1 MKFSKTDIYKRYLS
15 ESSSRY
21 NKNIYLSNSNYE
33 IQHHKITNI
42 HCENEEE
49 NNKNQELINL
59 LRNSYKNNLNKKKNT
74 LLTPKQKQSSNKEK
88 SSLPSI
94 FENNPKPT
102 INNYIIIPGN
112 NENLIKKCL
121 DLRKNWKEITEKSQ
135 KKNQLICNLFW
146 TPLSWRI
153 NFKDYSADNIKE
165 IKFTNHFEFHNGITN
180 KYKLFINLLK
190 YCEEHSKDL
199 FDFYPLTIPFEFGH
213 FFFMDQMKSF
223 THLFNNINEI
233 IGNDKSRKKYSEY
246 FYLNSHILNLGFKT
260 KFFIPKNFYIGK
272 NLWLVK
278 AINMNRGRYI
288 QICNSIEKI
297 NSSIKNFYAGNNT
310 NKSQFSKK
318 AIEFHRKHNGGLIS
332 HRKFK
337 LRNFSKNY
345 DKDYVQNK
353 ITLSLEDNI
362 NNENDEQKENN
373 NKNTMKRVLLQKYLE
388 NPLLYNGRKF
398 DMRIWVLLNHEM
410 NVYMFK
416 EGHLKATSEKF
427 NIKSNNLFIH
437 LTNYSVQKYNIH
449 FSEFEYGNE
458 ISFQQFQ
465 NFLDKKMENE
475 NKMKIDF
482 KNDILPKVKKI
493 IMLSMETIKET
504 INENQ
509 RKFCFELF
517 GYDFIFDND
526 FNPYL
531 LEINTNPGLEESSP
545 LINMLIPRMI
555 DDLFRLTIDK
565 IFVPD
570 YINNK
575 TMNYISPFK
584 VDGHDDK
591 ENLWEKIGNIYIR
604 YELRKILK
612 K

>member
-1 MKFSKTDIYKRYLS
+1 M
-15 ESSSRY
+15 
-21 NKNIYLSNSNYE
+21 
-33 IQHHKITNI
+33 
-42 HCENEEE
+42 
-49 NNKNQELINL
+49 
-59 LRNSYKNNLNKKKNT
+59 
-74 LLTPKQKQSSNKEK
+74 
-88 SSLPSI
+88 
-94 FENNPKPT
+94 
-102 INNYIIIPGN
+102 
-112 NENLIKKCL
+112 
-121 DLRKNWKEITEKSQ
+121 
-135 KKNQLICNLFW
+135 ICNLFW

-223 THLFNNINEI
+223 THLFNNIKEI

-288 QICNSIEKI
+288 QICNSIEKV

-310 NKSQFSKK
+310 NKSEFSKK
-318 AIEFHRKHNGGLIS
+318 SIEFHRKYNGGLIS

-337 LRNFSKNY
+337 LKNFSKNY
-345 DKDYVQNK
+345 DNNYIQNK
-353 ITLSLEDNI
+353 ITLSLEDNT
-362 NNENDEQKENN
+362 NNNNDEQKDNN

-475 NKMKIDF
+475 NKIKIDF
-482 KNDILPKVKKI
+482 KIDILPKVKKI
-493 IMLSMETIKET
+493 IMLSMETVKES

-555 DDLFRLTIDK
+555 DDMFRLTIDK
-565 IFVPD
+565 IFIPD

-575 TMNYISPFK
+575 SINYVSPFK
-584 VDGHDDK
+584 VDEYDDK
-591 ENLWEKIGNIYIR
+591 ENLWEKIGNIYVK

>member
-21 NKNIYLSNSNYE
+21 NKNNYLSNSNYE
-33 IQHHKITNI
+33 IQYHKITNI
-42 HCENEEE
+42 HSENEEE
-49 NNKNQELINL
+49 NKKNKELINL
-59 LRNSYKNNLNKKKNT
+59 LRNSNKNNLNQKKNT
-74 LLTPKQKQSSNKEK
+74 LLSLKEKESFNKEK
-88 SSLPSI
+88 YSLPSI
-94 FENNPKPT
+94 FEKNTKPT

-121 DLRKNWKEITEKSQ
+121 DLRKNWIEIKEKNQ
-135 KKNQLICNLFW
+135 KKNKLIINLFW

-153 NFKDYSADNIKE
+153 NFKDYSKDNINE

-190 YCEEHSKDL
+190 YCEENSIDL

-223 THLFNNINEI
+223 THLFNNIKDI

-288 QICNSIEKI
+288 QICNSIEKV

-310 NKSQFSKK
+310 NKSEFSKK
-318 AIEFHRKHNGGLIS
+318 SIEFHRKYNGGLIS

-337 LRNFSKNY
+337 LKNFSKNY
-345 DKDYVQNK
+345 DNNYIQNK
-353 ITLSLEDNI
+353 ITLSLEDNT
-362 NNENDEQKENN
+362 NNNNDEQKDNN

-437 LTNYSVQKYNIH
+437 LTNYDV
-449 FSEFEYGNE
+449 
-458 ISFQQFQ
+458 
-465 NFLDKKMENE
+465 
-475 NKMKIDF
+475 
-482 KNDILPKVKKI
+482 
-493 IMLSMETIKET
+493 
-504 INENQ
+504 
-509 RKFCFELF
+509 
-517 GYDFIFDND
+517 
-526 FNPYL
+526 
-531 LEINTNPGLEESSP
+531 
-545 LINMLIPRMI
+545 
-555 DDLFRLTIDK
+555 
-565 IFVPD
+565 
-570 YINNK
+570 
-575 TMNYISPFK
+575 
-584 VDGHDDK
+584 
-591 ENLWEKIGNIYIR
+591 
-604 YELRKILK
+604 
-612 K
+612 

>member
-1 MKFSKTDIYKRYLS
+1 
-15 ESSSRY
+15 
-21 NKNIYLSNSNYE
+21 
-33 IQHHKITNI
+33 
-42 HCENEEE
+42 
-49 NNKNQELINL
+49 
-59 LRNSYKNNLNKKKNT
+59 
-74 LLTPKQKQSSNKEK
+74 
-88 SSLPSI
+88 
-94 FENNPKPT
+94 
-102 INNYIIIPGN
+102 
-112 NENLIKKCL
+112 
-121 DLRKNWKEITEKSQ
+121 
-135 KKNQLICNLFW
+135 
-146 TPLSWRI
+146 
-153 NFKDYSADNIKE
+153 
-165 IKFTNHFEFHNGITN
+165 
-180 KYKLFINLLK
+180 
-190 YCEEHSKDL
+190 
-199 FDFYPLTIPFEFGH
+199 
-213 FFFMDQMKSF
+213 
-223 THLFNNINEI
+223 
-233 IGNDKSRKKYSEY
+233 
-246 FYLNSHILNLGFKT
+246 
-260 KFFIPKNFYIGK
+260 
-272 NLWLVK
+272 
-278 AINMNRGRYI
+278 
-288 QICNSIEKI
+288 
-297 NSSIKNFYAGNNT
+297 
-310 NKSQFSKK
+310 
-318 AIEFHRKHNGGLIS
+318 
-332 HRKFK
+332 
-337 LRNFSKNY
+337 
-345 DKDYVQNK
+345 
-353 ITLSLEDNI
+353 
-362 NNENDEQKENN
+362 
-373 NKNTMKRVLLQKYLE
+373 MKRVLLQKYLE

-475 NKMKIDF
+475 NKIKIKIKIDF
-482 KNDILPKVKKI
+482 KIDILPKVKKI
-493 IMLSMETIKET
+493 IMLSMEAIKET